1 METTKEEL
9 LSMMQRYEIGKKPL
23 ARLLGWGETTV
34 MRYLDGVGPNGE
46 FLRRIRELSAD
57 PWEYA
62 KLLEKNGN
70 VLTRTAYKKTKRA
83 VFREIFCDRST
94 EAMQYVI
101 SLAEG
106 DIAPYR
112 VISVLYYAQ
121 ICSLVLRGLPLFE
134 EEAEFAV
141 KGTAVYPRLYCRMK
155 DYGIRNLHPEIS
167 TFSKEEQ
174 EYLKTVWQVLNGY
187 SPNALRTLFL
197 REKKRLRRHL
207 KNGADR
213 IDAELLRGQYEFVL
227 KKAGV
232 ETPIQMKQFFATVL
246 KEQAREEKT
255 SAV

>member
-1 METTKEEL
+1 METTKEQL

-34 MRYLDGVGPNGE
+34 MRYLDGVEPNGE
-46 FLRRIRELSAD
+46 FLRRIRELSAN

-62 KLLEKNGN
+62 DLLEKNGD
-70 VLTRTAYKKTKRA
+70 VLTQTAYKKTKRA

-101 SLAEG
+101 SLADG

-112 VISVLYYAQ
+112 VVSVLYYAQ

-134 EEAEFAV
+134 EKAEFAV
-141 KGTAVYPRLYCRMK
+141 RETVVYPRLYRQMK
-155 DYGIRNLHPEIS
+155 VYGIRNLHPEIS
-167 TFSKEEQ
+167 ALSVEEQ
-174 EYLKTVWQVLNGY
+174 DYLKTVWQVLNGY

-197 REKKRLRRHL
+197 RDKKRLRRHL

-213 IDAELLRGQYEFVL
+213 MDAELLRGQYELML

-232 ETPIQMKQFFATVL
+232 ETPIQMKQFFSTAL
-246 KEQAREEKT
+246 KEQTKEEKL
-255 SAV
+255 SAQ